1 MVSADPER
9 KLISEEIPIVTPFGL
24 VVTSTG
30 VSPVSE
36 SFCISS
42 TIFVAALWISP
53 RDMDWLSSSSFFP
66 TDLPIPSAMF
76 ISLTGS
82 IVDIAANSTKKA
94 KSSVIISA
102 KVPNQPGRPSSTRD
116 IPLLMNFFRSCGV
129 AAIQFNS
136 RLFSILWAE

>member
-1 MVSADPER
+1 M
-9 KLISEEIPIVTPFGL
+9 
-24 VVTSTG
+24 VTSTG

-36 SFCISS
+36 SFFISS
-42 TIFVAALWISP
+42 IISAAALWISP

-76 ISLTGS
+76 CSLTGS

-102 KVPNQPGRPSSTRD
+102 KVPNQPGRPSSTSD

-129 AAIQFNS
+129 AAI
-136 RLFSILWAE
+136 